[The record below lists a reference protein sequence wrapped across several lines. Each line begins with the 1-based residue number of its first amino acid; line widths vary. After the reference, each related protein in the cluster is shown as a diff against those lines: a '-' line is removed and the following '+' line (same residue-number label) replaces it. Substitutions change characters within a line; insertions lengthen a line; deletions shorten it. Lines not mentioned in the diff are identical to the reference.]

1 MPSPTSDSTS
11 VLDAVAD
18 AARTALAR
26 VGPAVVRIGRG
37 GGRGCGVVIGDGLVA
52 TNAHNLRDRTT
63 AVTFADGREVQAEAV
78 GVDGDR
84 DLAVLRVDTGDAP
97 AVEWGGAPA
106 AGDVVFA
113 VARGA
118 AGGTRVAFG
127 LVSGTERAFRGPRG
141 RRIAGSVEHTAPLP
155 RGSSGSPVVT
165 PAGTVV
171 GLSTHRVGDGAYLAL
186 PADDGLA
193 ARLADLAAGRP
204 PVRPRLGV
212 GLAPASVARSL
223 RRSVGLPDRDGL
235 LVRVVEPGGPAAT
248 AGVTEGDLLIAVAGA
263 PVTSVDDL
271 HDALARA
278 GAGARVELTVVRGAD
293 ERGVAVDL
301 PAADPDDAENTP
313 AGEEDTAK

>member
-1 MPSPTSDSTS
+1 MPSPSATASGR
-11 VLDAVAD
+11 DAVAD

-186 PADDGLA
+186 PADDDLQ

-248 AGVTEGDLLIAVAGA
+248 AGVAEGDLLVAVAGA

-271 HDALARA
+271 HDA
-278 GAGARVELTVVRGAD
+278 
-293 ERGVAVDL
+293 
-301 PAADPDDAENTP
+301 
-313 AGEEDTAK
+313 

>member
-1 MPSPTSDSTS
+1 MPTPTAAPTS

-26 VGPAVVRIGRG
+26 VGPAVVRIGSG

-84 DLAVLRVDTGDAP
+84 DLAVLRVDTGGAP

-127 LVSGTERAFRGPRG
+127 LVAGTERAFRGPRG

-165 PAGTVV
+165 AVGTVV

-186 PADDGLA
+186 PADDDLQ

-212 GLAPASVARSL
+212 GLAPVSVARSL

-235 LVRVVEPGGPAAT
+235 LLRVVEPGGPAAG
-248 AGVTEGDLLIAVAGA
+248 AGVAEGDLLVAVDGDA
-263 PVTSVDDL
+263 VTSVDDL
-271 HDALARA
+271 HDALARV
-278 GAGARVELTVVRGAD
+278 GDGARVELTIVRGTD
-293 ERGVAVDL
+293 ERVVAVDL
-301 PAADPDDAENTP
+301 PARDQSDGTSPT
-313 AGEEDTAK
+313 GEGDTAK

>member
-1 MPSPTSDSTS
+1 MSSIASEPLSL
-11 VLDAVAD
+11 LDAIAD

-26 VGPAVVRIGRG
+26 VGPAVVRIGSG

-63 AVTFADGREVQAEAV
+63 AVTFADGREVQGEAV
-78 GVDGDR
+78 GVDADR

-97 AVEWGGAPA
+97 AVAWAGAPA

-165 PAGTVV
+165 PAGTVAA
-171 GLSTHRVGDGAYLAL
+171 LSTHRVGDGAYLAL
-186 PADDGLA
+186 PADDDLH
-193 ARLADLAAGRP
+193 ARLADLAAGRS

-212 GLAPASVARSL
+212 GLAPVSVARSL

-235 LVRVVEPGGPAAT
+235 LVRVVEPGGPAAA
-248 AGVTEGDLLIAVAGA
+248 AGVAEGDLLVAVDGA
-263 PVTSVDDL
+263 TLASVDDL
-271 HDALARA
+271 HDALGRA
-278 GAGARVELTVVRGAD
+278 GAGGRVELTVVRGAD
-293 ERGVAVDL
+293 ERVVAVDL
-301 PAADPDDAENTP
+301 PASGGGD
-313 AGEEDTAK
+313 GEETAPSS